1 MRRTVP
7 FSLSVCVS
15 LCVCV
20 VEMQQGEDECCVALW
35 WGHQTVAN
43 STTSLFVII
52 VFFSSP
58 PSPECRW
65 DSWILNIWRKERIWA
80 SCARACVYVCAV
92 RHVTVCVITYE
103 YMCLHCSVNVQL
115 KLQCVSVCLPVF
127 WQVLVCI
134 LEARFILTCKWGVT
148 AEIYFFNLESIL
160 IKFALAKV
168 HFLLNV
174 TEFMVTTATRDD
186 HKHDDWLLWA
196 EFVFSYMTL
205 KTPNKFKTDSVTL
218 RLKPIFPGRLVRANI
233 ITLTS
238 KLTM

>member
-1 MRRTVP
+1 MSDVKCCVFPVHAPGCVCRLEQQKQQGEVRA
-7 FSLSVCVS
+7 FLSLCVCVS
-15 LCVCV
+15 LCMCV
-20 VEMQQGEDECCVALW
+20 VHMQQGEDECCVALW

-43 STTSLFVII
+43 STTSLFVIT

-80 SCARACVYVCAV
+80 SCAHVCVYVCAV
-92 RHVTVCVITYE
+92 RHVTVSVITYE
-103 YMCLHCSVNVQL
+103 YMCLHCSVNAQH

-127 WQVLVCI
+127 WQVLVCL

-160 IKFALAKV
+160 IKFALAEV

-174 TEFMVTTATRDD
+174 AEFMVTWRSQTCWLVIVGWVCFLL
-186 HKHDDWLLWA
+186 HDSKDTKQ
-196 EFVFSYMTL
+196 VQ
-205 KTPNKFKTDSVTL
+205 D
-218 RLKPIFPGRLVRANI
+218 RL
-233 ITLTS
+233 S
-238 KLTM
+238 

>member
-1 MRRTVP
+1 MGFLNTEHLEKRED
-7 FSLSVCVS
+7 LSELCTCV
-15 LCVCV
+15 
-20 VEMQQGEDECCVALW
+20 
-35 WGHQTVAN
+35 
-43 STTSLFVII
+43 
-52 VFFSSP
+52 
-58 PSPECRW
+58 
-65 DSWILNIWRKERIWA
+65 
-80 SCARACVYVCAV
+80 CVYVCAV

-103 YMCLHCSVNVQL
+103 YMCLHCSVNAQH

-127 WQVLVCI
+127 WQVLVCL

-160 IKFALAKV
+160 AKV

-174 TEFMVTTATRDD
+174 TKFMVTMATRED
-186 HKHDDWLLWA
+186 HKHHDWLLWA

-218 RLKPIFPGRLVRANI
+218 RLKPISPGRLVRANI